1 MPVNEQSIL
10 ELTGLFF
17 LTWLS
22 EDAAVLGGGF
32 AAATGS
38 LTPWQA
44 FMACFWGIWTGDY
57 LLYAIARYGG
67 RSLASRFLGAGSDWQ
82 DRIERSE
89 AWFLKRG
96 IIALAVSR
104 FVPGL
109 RLPTFLAAGF
119 LRMNT
124 LLFLA
129 VTFVMA
135 AVWVS
140 LIFLLVHLFGE
151 AAPKAFHAFQ
161 GHIGWIVAI
170 ILLLMVLFHLAGA
183 LLDLVRKQLG
193 RWEFWP
199 AWLFYIP
206 IALRYLLLA
215 IRYGSLTLPS
225 AANPGIKTG
234 GLIGESKN
242 VMLAELSAIA
252 PESVPP
258 SSLIPVDGD
267 RLAMFHD
274 FLATRGTSFPMVL
287 KPDFGYRGSGFRIVH
302 SSDEAAD
309 YLDKVRL
316 PVVVQKYVPGP
327 CEAGIFYYRMPGS
340 AHGTILAITEKH
352 FPKVTGDGKKT
363 IKQLIIA
370 DPRAK
375 HQAIILLERFE
386 KRQNE
391 ILQHGEEL
399 KLVEA
404 GNHAQGC
411 LFSDGMSHWTPELEA
426 SIDRIS
432 QKVDGFF
439 IGRYDVRFAA
449 WEEFERGTGF
459 QILELNGVA
468 GEPTSAY
475 DASRSIVH
483 AFALLFR
490 HWELAFAIG
499 AENRRRGHH
508 PDSSATILKEW
519 LSYRKTSRC
528 LPRAD

>member
-1 MPVNEQSIL
+1 MPVTEQGFL

-32 AAATGS
+32 AVATGS
-38 LTPWQA
+38 LPLWQA
-44 FMACFWGIWTGDY
+44 FVACFFGIWTGDY
-57 LLYAIARYGG
+57 VLYAIARYGG
-67 RSLASRFLGAGSDWQ
+67 RSLAARFLSAGSNWKE
-82 DRIERSE
+82 RVERSE

-96 IIALAVSR
+96 ILALAVSR

-124 LLFLA
+124 LLFLT

-135 AVWVS
+135 LIWVA

-151 AAPKAFHAFQ
+151 AAPTTFHSFQ
-161 GHIGWIVAI
+161 GHIGWIVAL
-170 ILLLMVLFHLAGA
+170 ILLLMVLIHLAGA
-183 LLDLVRKQLG
+183 LPDLIRKKLQN
-193 RWEFWP
+193 WEFWP

-206 IALRYLLLA
+206 VAFRYMSLAL
-215 IRYGSLTLPS
+215 RYGSLTLPS
-225 AANPGIKTG
+225 SANPGIKTG
-234 GLIGESKN
+234 GLIGESKSALLRE
-242 VMLAELSAIA
+242 LAAIA

-258 SSLIPVDGD
+258 TLLIPTEGH
-267 RLAMFHD
+267 RLGMLHD
-274 FLATRGTSFPMVL
+274 FLTASGTSFPMVL
-287 KPDFGYRGSGFRIVH
+287 KPDLGYRGSGFRIVH
-302 SSDEAAD
+302 SSDEAAE
-309 YLDKVRL
+309 YLDQVTL

-340 AHGTILAITEKH
+340 ERGNILAITEKH
-352 FPKVTGDGKKT
+352 FPKVTGDGEHT
-363 IKQLIIA
+363 IKELIMA

-375 HQAIILLERFE
+375 NQSSILLERFQ
-386 KRQNE
+386 KRHNE
-391 ILQHGEEL
+391 ILRSGEQL
-399 KLVEA
+399 QLVKA

-411 LFSDGMSHWTPELEA
+411 LFSDGMGHWTAELEGA
-426 SIDRIS
+426 IDRIS
-432 QKVDGFF
+432 QKVNGFF
-439 IGRYDVRFAA
+439 IGRYDVRFET
-449 WEEFERGTGF
+449 WEELERGQGF

-475 DASRSIVH
+475 DASRSVTH
-483 AFALLFR
+483 AFSLLFR

-499 AENRRRGHH
+499 AENRKRGYH
-508 PDSSATILKEW
+508 PTPPLIILTEW
-519 LSYRKTSRC
+519 FSYRRASRC